1 MIRLPRL
8 IRPPTRETLVIVSRG
23 GGQSRIWVATSVW
36 ILACAGDDGGAADD
50 SSTSAA
56 SGFATTVDA
65 SSTGVMGS
73 TAADS
78 LSGDSTATLA
88 TSTAASD
95 SGETDGDLEGLLTLV
110 YRAPHA
116 LDDVGAVGL
125 AGGYRT
131 TEVGWDGVDDLFSPV
146 AYQLA
151 FPVLPELDT
160 ASADGALGQFAWGS
174 ASNWVLAGN
183 GMKLGLPDGPEV
195 LACLIA
201 FEATVANPDGYPVYV
216 TNATQDD
223 ACAPSVDAFVPQT
236 SYDLVLYGGDAFVD
250 NNLPRRVTTPAA
262 LEVTSPDMSI
272 AELAIDSTR
281 DLAFEWIASDDDT
294 SIEIRLIDADGTLLS
309 AHANDDG
316 AFAVAADSLQTLAPG
331 PIDVLVA
338 RRKREDVAFTE
349 GSVTV
354 MMRAEQWGFFDL
366 Y

>member
-1 MIRLPRL
+1 MSWAI
-8 IRPPTRETLVIVSRG
+8 
-23 GGQSRIWVATSVW
+23 A
-36 ILACAGDDGGAADD
+36 ACAGDDGGAGTDEG
-50 SSTSAA
+50 STSAA
-56 SGFATTVDA
+56 SGFVTTMDAT
-65 SSTGVMGS
+65 STGAVGS
-73 TAADS
+73 TTADS
-78 LSGDSTATLA
+78 LTGDSTSTPD
-88 TSTAASD
+88 TSTSGSD
-95 SGETDGDLEGLLTLV
+95 SGAIEGDLQGLLTLV

-116 LDDVGAVGL
+116 QDDVGAVGL

-131 TEVGWDGVDDLFSPV
+131 TGVGWDGVDDLFSPV

-151 FPVLPELDT
+151 FPGLPELDT
-160 ASADGALGQFAWGS
+160 ASADGSLGTFAWGS
-174 ASNWVLAGN
+174 TSDWVLAGN
-183 GMKLGLPDGPEV
+183 GMKLAVPEGPEV

-223 ACAPSVDAFVPQT
+223 ACAPSPDAFVPQT

-250 NNLPRRVTTPAA
+250 NILPRRVTTPAV
-262 LEVTSPDMSI
+262 LEVTSPDLSI
-272 AELAIDSTR
+272 AELAVDAAR
-281 DLAFEWIASDDDT
+281 DLSLEWTAGDDDDA
-294 SIEIRLIDADGTLLS
+294 SIEIRLIDADGTLVS
-309 AHANDDG
+309 AHATDDG
-316 AFAVAADSLQTLAPG
+316 AFAVPAAMLQTLAPG